1 MRQKVKSIITWNVN
15 GIRAAVKNG
24 LVDWIKTQSPD
35 ILCLQEIKADEAQFP
50 AELLELKDKYQ
61 FLINPAHKKGYSG
74 VAILTKKITKNFS
87 FGLDIDKFDV
97 EGRLIVAEFDH
108 FILYNGYFPNGQRDH
123 ARVDYKLEFSQAV
136 LEHALKNKKI
146 KQKAII
152 LCGDF
157 NTAHQEIDLANP
169 KANQKTTGFLP
180 IEREWMTHF
189 IASGFYDNY
198 RYLHPQE
205 KDAYTWWTYRGDCRA
220 RNIGWRIDYFF
231 SDDAGLK
238 LVTDC
243 KIYPEILGSDHC
255 PVELK
260 MTKL

>member
-1 MRQKVKSIITWNVN
+1 VN

-50 AELLELKDKYQ
+50 AELLELKDTYQ
-61 FLINPAHKKGYSG
+61 FLINPAQKKGYSG
-74 VAILTKKITKNFS
+74 VAILTKKFTKNFS

-97 EGRLIVAEFDH
+97 EGRLIIAEYEK
-108 FILYNGYFPNGQRDH
+108 FILYNGYYPNGQRDH
-123 ARVDYKLEFSQAV
+123 ARVEYKLEFSQAV
-136 LEHALKNKKI
+136 LEHALRNKKL

-169 KANQKTTGFLP
+169 KSNQKTTGFLP
-180 IEREWMTHF
+180 IERDWMTQF
-189 IASGFYDNY
+189 IASGFYDNF
-198 RYLHPQE
+198 RHFHPHK
-205 KDAYTWWTYRGDCRA
+205 KDAYTWWTYRGDCRE

-231 SDDAGLK
+231 TDENGLA
-238 LVTDC
+238 LVKDC
-243 KIYPEILGSDHC
+243 KIHPEILGSDHC

-260 MTKL
+260 LKE